1 MKKKYSKRKET
12 SRARI
17 DQSATNEEYENRH
30 FNFNEQV
37 IQNMEQGLIGESIEF
52 NKDYRQMISP
62 NMKYTNGLVGKY
74 QDPRSKSVN

>member
-52 NKDYRQMISP
+52 NKDCRQMISP